1 MLPQLS
7 MEQAD
12 RIASAAADCA
22 KRNRF
27 NPVAIHVIDT
37 AGDVIVSKTMDGCPK
52 KGIPEFAYG
61 KAYSAISMQSSSRT
75 FRDKYTAAGDV
86 ARYTQMLGMIAN
98 SGNKMNTAPGGVVLK
113 TAEGQVI
120 GAVGVSGAAGDED
133 EYCAMR
139 GVIEANLDVVME
151 PSEHCCTTHKDE
163 ENEDYSIKTFD

>member
-1 MLPQLS
+1 
-7 MEQAD
+7 
-12 RIASAAADCA
+12 
-22 KRNRF
+22 
-27 NPVAIHVIDT
+27 
-37 AGDVIVSKTMDGCPK
+37 
-52 KGIPEFAYG
+52 
-61 KAYSAISMQSSSRT
+61 
-75 FRDKYTAAGDV
+75 
-86 ARYTQMLGMIAN
+86 MLGMIAN

-151 PSEHCCTTHKDE
+151 PSEHCCTTHSDE